1 MNEISDLHKLILE
14 RIRQAGQLTFAE
26 FMQMALYEPGLGYYT
41 RQPNLIGARGDF
53 YTAPHL
59 TPFFGELLARQ
70 LADCWE
76 GLGSPLNFQLV
87 EMGAGQG
94 VLAGDIL
101 TWFYRNRPEIWPTLT
116 YTIAEVS
123 EFLIRGQRRRL
134 QVVGQSLG
142 APDLLTHVTWRKLAD
157 MVDAEITGV
166 FLSNELVDAF
176 PVHLVQLESGKL
188 GEIYVEADAQGQFQ
202 EKIGPLSTG
211 QIASYFEQL
220 GLDLTDGTYPDGYRT
235 EVNLAAPLWLT
246 QVASKLARGFVLTI
260 DYGYT
265 AARRFS
271 PYRSQGTLQC
281 YFNHTINHNPY
292 LRVGEQDITAHVDFS
307 TLMLVGERDGL
318 KTASFETQA
327 EFLTR
332 WGVGDRFV
340 ELSAAE
346 SGRSQNE
353 RMTEHA
359 ALLKLISPTEMGNFG
374 VLLQSKDI

>member
-1 MNEISDLHKLILE
+1 MIEISALHKLILE
-14 RIRQAGQLTFAE
+14 RIYRAGQLTFPE

-59 TPFFGELLARQ
+59 TPVFGELLARQ
-70 LADCWE
+70 LAACWE
-76 GLGSPLNFQLV
+76 QLGQPANFQLV

-101 TWFYRNRPEIWPTLT
+101 GWFYRNRPESWPTLT
-116 YTIAEVS
+116 YTIVEVS
-123 EFLIRGQRRRL
+123 EFLIQGQRRRL
-134 QVVGQSLG
+134 QAVGQSLG
-142 APDLLTHVTWRKLAD
+142 GLDLLAHVVWRDLANIE
-157 MVDAEITGV
+157 DAEITGIC
-166 FLSNELVDAF
+166 LSNELVDAF
-176 PVHLVQLESGKL
+176 PVHLVQLEGGKL
-188 GEIYVEADAQGQFQ
+188 VEIYVVADASGQLLEQ
-202 EKIGPLSTG
+202 IGPLSTTDL
-211 QIASYFEQL
+211 ANYFEGL
-220 GLDLTDGTYPDGYRT
+220 GLDLTDGSYPEGYRT
-235 EVNLAAPLWLT
+235 EVNLAAPLWLA
-246 QVASKLARGFVLTI
+246 QVAAKLKHGYVLTI

-292 LRVGEQDITAHVDFS
+292 LRVGGQDITTHVDFS
-307 TLMLVGERDGL
+307 SLMLTGERNGL
-318 KTASFETQA
+318 KTESFETQA

-332 WGVGDRFV
+332 WGIAEKFI
-340 ELSAAE
+340 ELSAE
-346 SGRSQNE
+346 GSDRSPNE

-374 VLLQSKDI
+374 VLLQSKE